1 MSTEKETPELS
12 KEELAARRIEIT
24 AFYKENI
31 KHLKVQ
37 KEYEELL
44 RDVEKARVERLQAQM
59 FLAQAYAAQEEGGE
73 KPEAAQEFEKEMAKA
88 HSLKKS

>member
-1 MSTEKETPELS
+1 MSKEKQVEPELS
-12 KEELAARRIEIT
+12 KEQLAERRVEIT
-24 AFYKENI
+24 TFYKENI

-59 FLAQAYAAQEEGGE
+59 YLAQAYAAQDEESKSDAG
-73 KPEAAQEFEKEMAKA
+73 KEFEKEVNTVRP
-88 HSLKKS
+88 LKRS

>member
-1 MSTEKETPELS
+1 MSTEKQAPELS
-12 KEELAARRIEIT
+12 KEELAERRVEIT
-24 AFYKENI
+24 TFYKENI

-73 KPEAAQEFEKEMAKA
+73 KPEAAEEFEKEMAKTRT
-88 HSLKKS
+88 LKKS